1 MDPTTTGTTATT
13 EATDSCSLRVM
24 ADFMTTGATVLRTAS
39 GITGSGGTGLV
50 GMGMQDSPGT
60 ADSLGMADS
69 PGMVDSLGM
78 AVQGRMAAGV
88 GTAVAAAGTAVAE
101 TAVLVTLDGADGDA
115 PSARRHALFG
125 HPSGGS
131 QATVPMSAGTEISR
145 SSRSLDAA
153 VSLCRRPP
161 GM

>member
-69 PGMVDSLGM
+69 PGTADSLGMADSPGMVDSLGM
-78 AVQGRMAAGV
+78 AVQGRVAAG
-88 GTAVAAAGTAVAE
+88 
-101 TAVLVTLDGADGDA
+101 
-115 PSARRHALFG
+115 
-125 HPSGGS
+125 
-131 QATVPMSAGTEISR
+131 
-145 SSRSLDAA
+145 
-153 VSLCRRPP
+153 
-161 GM
+161 

>member
-1 MDPTTTGTTATT
+1 
-13 EATDSCSLRVM
+13 M
-24 ADFMTTGATVLRTAS
+24 ADLMTTGATVLRTAS

-60 ADSLGMADS
+60 ADS
-69 PGMVDSLGM
+69 PGM
-78 AVQGRMAAGV
+78 AVQGRMAAGL
-88 GTAVAAAGTAVAE
+88 GTAVAAAGTAVTE
-101 TAVLVTLDGADGDA
+101 TAALVTLDGADGNA

>member
-1 MDPTTTGTTATT
+1 
-13 EATDSCSLRVM
+13 M

-60 ADSLGMADS
+60 ADSLGM
-69 PGMVDSLGM
+69 V
-78 AVQGRMAAGV
+78 VQGRMAAGV
-88 GTAVAAAGTAVAE
+88 GTAVVAAGTAVTE
-101 TAVLVTLDGADGDA
+101 TAALVTLDGADGNA

>member
-24 ADFMTTGATVLRTAS
+24 ADLMTTGATVLRTAS

-69 PGMVDSLGM
+69 PGM
-78 AVQGRMAAGV
+78 AVQGRMAAGL
-88 GTAVAAAGTAVAE
+88 GTAVAAAGTAVTE
-101 TAVLVTLDGADGDA
+101 TAALVTLDGADGNA
-115 PSARRHALFG
+115 PSTRRHALFG